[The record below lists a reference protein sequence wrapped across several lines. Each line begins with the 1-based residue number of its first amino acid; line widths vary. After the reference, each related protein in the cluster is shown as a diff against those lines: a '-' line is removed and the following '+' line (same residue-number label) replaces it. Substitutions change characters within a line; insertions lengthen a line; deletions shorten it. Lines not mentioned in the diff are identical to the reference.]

1 MPVDE
6 GIHFVCS
13 MTHADPDQV
22 ALACLALL
30 FGYQPIK
37 DVDEGNHYVYS
48 MTHYDH
54 DQVAAACL
62 ALLFGYQQ

>member
-1 MPVDE
+1 
-6 GIHFVCS
+6 
-13 MTHADPDQV
+13 MTV
-22 ALACLALL
+22 ACLALL

-37 DVDEGNHYVYS
+37 DDEGNHSVYS

-54 DQVAAACL
+54 DQVAVACL